1 MMISKM
7 LEKEKVI
14 KKEVYKLKKI
24 FVIIGLLLA
33 SLILIACGDNVEEK
47 PEVEYTITFNVDGG
61 VAVRSQMRTV
71 GLTLD
76 DLPTPTKD
84 DHEFKGWFLDAA
96 KTIEATSIT
105 VVDKNMILYAKW
117 ELIETKP
124 VIHTITF
131 DVDGGVAINSQTRE
145 DGLTLGNLPTPT
157 KDDHEFKGWFLDA
170 AKTIEATS
178 TTVVDKNMILY
189 AKWELIETKPVIHT
203 ITFDVDG
210 GVAINSQTREDGL
223 TLGNLP
229 TPTKDDHEFK
239 GWFLDAAK
247 TIEAT
252 STTVVDKNMILY
264 AKWELIE
271 TKPVIHTI
279 TFDVDGGVAINSQTR
294 EDGLTLGDLPT
305 PTKSNFVF
313 NGWYI
318 DIERATKAQ
327 SSMQVLTDLTLY
339 AQWIE
344 EFTVT
349 FNTQGGSELPPIKVL
364 DGELLQKPSNPTKP
378 DYSFVSWSTDIN
390 GSEGVSWPLEVTSN
404 MTLYANWNET
414 LPIKTYLSTLLNN
427 YKADTQSLL
436 PEKLQVG
443 GKLYNDVDF
452 NLDYTSFVNTTNII
466 DGGYGEQWQMVL
478 DNLEQA
484 QIFFNVLDVVD
495 IVSTASI
502 TVFNNYLD
510 NNPGSTAQHTFEEGI
525 YTVSID
531 FRDGE
536 LIFLIAYTG
545 NIPLLGEH
553 TIQIA
558 LIYDVLTGERTGRIQ
573 LGNLGTLK
581 YTLKEDHLIISS
593 KYGFTALG
601 VETIRTSYLEVKTE
615 DDITNGNIF
624 ECLEVGGITT
634 SSAAQFVINDTHATV
649 IGNKASGIIG
659 LVGTI
664 VELYDIITGD
674 LLAYEVNETRSLLN
688 FDTLWFNISDV
699 AGITSIKGI
708 KKEAGANLNPHEI
721 YVNGQAS
728 IFKTKNVSFI
738 NQSRRF
744 DIEFRTQYFYQEREG
759 KLQKI
764 AVEVPMLFVQASQ
777 YANVVSDV
785 KDENSYLTN
794 FDISLSSEI
803 RTKLEADYA
812 KNLPIFN
819 DNKDNMSSA
828 MIIEFLGETIEL
840 S

>member
-1 MMISKM
+1 M
-7 LEKEKVI
+7 
-14 KKEVYKLKKI
+14 KKT

-47 PEVEYTITFNVDGG
+47 PKVEYTITFNVDGG
-61 VAVRSQMRTV
+61 VAIASQKKTA
-71 GLTLD
+71 GQTLG

-84 DHEFKGWFLDAA
+84 NHAFKGWFLDAN
-96 KTIEATSIT
+96 KTIEATAAT
-105 VVDKNMILYAKW
+105 VVDKDLTLYAKW
-117 ELIETKP
+117 ELIETEP

-145 DGLTLGNLPTPT
+145 DS
-157 KDDHEFKGWFLDA
+157 A
-170 AKTIEATS
+170 
-178 TTVVDKNMILY
+178 
-189 AKWELIETKPVIHT
+189 
-203 ITFDVDG
+203 
-210 GVAINSQTREDGL
+210 
-223 TLGNLP
+223 
-229 TPTKDDHEFK
+229 
-239 GWFLDAAK
+239 
-247 TIEAT
+247 
-252 STTVVDKNMILY
+252 
-264 AKWELIE
+264 
-271 TKPVIHTI
+271 
-279 TFDVDGGVAINSQTR
+279 
-294 EDGLTLGDLPT
+294 TLGDLPT

-313 NGWYI
+313 DGWYI
-318 DIERATKAQ
+318 DIGRTTKAE

-349 FNTQGGSELPPIKVL
+349 FNTRGGSELSPIKVL

-378 DYSFVSWSTDIN
+378 DYSFVSWSRDLAGT
-390 GSEGVSWPLEVTSN
+390 EVVSWPLEVTSN

-536 LIFLIAYTG
+536 LIFLIDYTG

-553 TIQIA
+553 TIQIG

-601 VETIRTSYLEVKTE
+601 VETIRTSYLEVKTVG
-615 DDITNGNIF
+615 DIIQGNIF
-624 ECLEVGGITT
+624 EYLEVGGVTT
-634 SSAAQFVINDTHATV
+634 SSAAQFVMNDTYATV

-664 VELYDIITGD
+664 VELYDITTGD

-688 FDTLWFNISDV
+688 FDTLWFNISDI

-708 KKEAGANLNPHEI
+708 KKEAGVNLNPHEI

-744 DIEFRTQYFYQEREG
+744 DIEFRTQYFYQEIEG

-785 KDENSYLTN
+785 KVENSYLTN
-794 FDISLSSEI
+794 FDITLSSEI

-812 KNLPIFN
+812 TYLPIFN
-819 DNKDNMSSA
+819 DNKDNMSSQ
-828 MIIEFLGETIEL
+828 MIIEFLGESIEL

>member
-1 MMISKM
+1 M
-7 LEKEKVI
+7 
-14 KKEVYKLKKI
+14 KKT
-24 FVIIGLLLA
+24 FAIIGLLLA

-61 VAVRSQMRTV
+61 VAVGSQMRTA
-71 GLTLD
+71 G
-76 DLPTPTKD
+76 
-84 DHEFKGWFLDAA
+84 
-96 KTIEATSIT
+96 
-105 VVDKNMILYAKW
+105 
-117 ELIETKP
+117 
-124 VIHTITF
+124 
-131 DVDGGVAINSQTRE
+131 Q
-145 DGLTLGNLPTPT
+145 TLGNLPTPT

-170 AKTIEATS
+170 AKTTEATP
-178 TTVVDKNMILY
+178 TTVVDKNMTLY
-189 AKWELIETKPVIHT
+189 ARWERIET
-203 ITFDVDG
+203 
-210 GVAINSQTREDGL
+210 E
-223 TLGNLP
+223 
-229 TPTKDDHEFK
+229 
-239 GWFLDAAK
+239 
-247 TIEAT
+247 
-252 STTVVDKNMILY
+252 
-264 AKWELIE
+264 
-271 TKPVIHTI
+271 PVIHTI

-305 PTKSNFVF
+305 PTKDNHTFKGWFLDANKTTEATAATVVAKDITLYAKWELTVILPEVFTITFEVDGGSNVADQTREEGLTLGDLPTPTKNNFVF
-313 NGWYI
+313 DGWYI
-318 DIERATKAQ
+318 DIERTTKAE
-327 SSMQVLTDLTLY
+327 SSMQVLKDLTLY

-349 FNTQGGSELPPIKVL
+349 FNTQGGSELSPIKVL

-378 DYSFVSWSTDIN
+378 DYSFVSWSRDLAGT
-390 GSEGVSWPLEVTSN
+390 EVVSWPLEVTSN

-414 LPIKTYLSTLLNN
+414 LPIKTHLSTLLNN

-436 PEKLQVG
+436 PEKLQAG

-452 NLDYTSFVNTTNII
+452 NLDYTSFVNTTHII

-531 FRDGE
+531 FHDDE
-536 LIFLIAYTG
+536 LIFLIDYTG

-601 VETIRTSYLEVKTE
+601 VETIRTSYLEVKTV
-615 DDITNGNIF
+615 DDIIQGNIF
-624 ECLEVGGITT
+624 EYLEVAGVTT
-634 SSAAQFVINDTHATV
+634 SSAAQFVMNDTHATV

-659 LVGTI
+659 LIGTI
-664 VELYDIITGD
+664 VELYDITTGD
-674 LLAYEVNETRSLLN
+674 LLAYEVNETRSLVN
-688 FDTLWFNISDV
+688 FDTLWFNISDI

-738 NQSRRF
+738 NPSRRF
-744 DIEFRTQYFYQEREG
+744 DIEFRTQYFYQEIEG

-764 AVEVPMLFVQASQ
+764 AVQVPMLFVQASQ

-794 FDISLSSEI
+794 FDITLSSEI

-812 KNLPIFN
+812 ANLPIFN
-819 DNKDNMSSA
+819 DNKDNMSSQ
-828 MIIEFLGETIEL
+828 MIIEFLGESIEL